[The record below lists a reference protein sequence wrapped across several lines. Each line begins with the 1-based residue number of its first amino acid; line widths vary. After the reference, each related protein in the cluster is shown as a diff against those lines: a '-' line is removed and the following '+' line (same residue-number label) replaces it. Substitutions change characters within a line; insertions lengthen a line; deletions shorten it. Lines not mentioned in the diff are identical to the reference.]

1 MLSSTNKLSPK
12 AQKGVL
18 PIVSPMG
25 DAQKEVLSS
34 PARCLVPKYKKGWV
48 LFLPTAYSYPHLPY
62 CLPPVISQQSF
73 EDSERNKKTTKEEDE
88 EELPDPVNQLVTM
101 FSRQAQMEQGPQE
114 EDTLYMDYAVIMA
127 K

>member
-1 MLSSTNKLSPK
+1 MLSNRNHI
-12 AQKGVL
+12 AGVDFAAIVRGQRAEQEDDL
-18 PIVSPMG
+18 PSPIVTI
-25 DAQKEVLSS
+25 LS
-34 PARCLVPKYKKGWV
+34 
-48 LFLPTAYSYPHLPY
+48 
-62 CLPPVISQQSF
+62 ISQQSF